1 MLQQKGL
8 AMTDRPFPLPRLDE
22 DDDDRPS
29 AAPDSAMMMKF
40 LEARTVLIFGG
51 IDQKLAQRVAAQL
64 LYLDHVSNDPIKL
77 FVNSPGGHV
86 ESGDTIHDL
95 LTFIKSPVAVIGTG
109 WVASAGTHIFLG
121 AAKERRFC
129 LPNTRFLIH
138 QPSGGAGGRATDIA
152 IQAKEIVKMRE
163 RLAQVIA
170 RATGQSIE
178 RVRDDIE
185 RDYWMS
191 TDEAKEYGILGTVIT
206 NISQVSF

>member
-1 MLQQKGL
+1 ML
-8 AMTDRPFPLPRLDE
+8 DRDFRLPRLDDE
-22 DDDDRPS
+22 DEGEEKSGATPG
-29 AAPDSAMMMKF
+29 PLMMKF

-51 IDQKLAQRVAAQL
+51 IDQKLAQTVASQL
-64 LYLDHVSNDPIKL
+64 LYLDHINHDPIKL

-95 LTFIKSPVAVIGTG
+95 ITFIRSPVAVIGTG

-163 RLAQVIA
+163 RLAQVIS
-170 RATGQSIE
+170 RATGQPVE

-191 TDEAKEYGILGTVIT
+191 TEEAKEYGILGTVI
-206 NISQVSF
+206 NSIDEIKF

>member
-1 MLQQKGL
+1 ML
-8 AMTDRPFPLPRLDE
+8 DRDFRLPRLDDE
-22 DDDDRPS
+22 DEGEEKSGATPG
-29 AAPDSAMMMKF
+29 PLMMKF

-51 IDQKLAQRVAAQL
+51 IDQKLAQTVALQL
-64 LYLDHVSNDPIKL
+64 LYLDHINHDPIKL

-95 LTFIKSPVAVIGTG
+95 ITFIRSPVAVIGTG

-163 RLAQVIA
+163 RLAQVIS
-170 RATGQSIE
+170 RATGQPVE

-191 TDEAKEYGILGTVIT
+191 TEEAKEYGILGTVI
-206 NISQVSF
+206 NSIDEIKF

>member
-1 MLQQKGL
+1 ML
-8 AMTDRPFPLPRLDE
+8 DRDFRLPRLDDE
-22 DDDDRPS
+22 DEDRAGPTP
-29 AAPDSAMMMKF
+29 APLLMKF

-51 IDQKLAQRVAAQL
+51 IDQKLAQTVSSQL
-64 LYLDHVSNDPIKL
+64 LYLDHVSHEPIKI

-95 LTFIKSPVAVIGTG
+95 ISFIRSPVAVIGTG

-138 QPSGGAGGRATDIA
+138 QPSGGAGGQATDIA

-170 RATGQSIE
+170 KATGQPVE

-191 TDEAKEYGILGTVIT
+191 TEEAKEYGILGTVI
-206 NISQVSF
+206 NSIDEIKF

>member
-1 MLQQKGL
+1 ML
-8 AMTDRPFPLPRLDE
+8 DRSSPLPRLDE
-22 DDDDRPS
+22 DDDASPPQPEGRL
-29 AAPDSAMMMKF
+29 MMKF

-51 IDQKLAQRVAAQL
+51 IDQKLAQTVSAQL
-64 LYLDHVSNDPIKL
+64 LYLDHVSSEPIKL
-77 FVNSPGGHV
+77 FINSPGGHV

-95 LTFIKSPVAVIGTG
+95 ITFIKSPVSVIGTG

-121 AAKERRFC
+121 VPKERRFC

-138 QPSGGAGGRATDIA
+138 QPSGGAMGRAGDIA
-152 IQAKEIVKMRE
+152 IQTKEIVRMRE

-170 RATGQSIE
+170 SATGQPVE

-191 TDEAKEYGILGTVIT
+191 TDEAKEYGILGSVIRSIT
-206 NISQVSF
+206 DITF

>member
-1 MLQQKGL
+1 MLNPL
-8 AMTDRPFPLPRLDE
+8 SPFPRLHDE
-22 DDDDRPS
+22 EEDRS
-29 AAPDSAMMMKF
+29 LTQPDGRLMMKF

-51 IDQKLAQRVAAQL
+51 IDQKLAQTVAAQL
-64 LYLDHVSNDPIKL
+64 LYLDHLSSDPIKL

-95 LTFIKSPVAVIGTG
+95 VSFIKSPVSVIGTG

-121 AAKERRFC
+121 VPKERRFC

-170 RATGQSIE
+170 RTTGQPIE
-178 RVRDDIE
+178 RVREDIE

-206 NISQVSF
+206 SITEIGF